1 MVNQVHF
8 CLLFENYIVHRKHLH
23 SIEHHYVAVRD
34 HHTHIGAVG
43 ATDIDGEVIKV
54 ISADVVVSH
63 QVAAQMQEI
72 VHADRRRCS
81 CILIF
86 TRQLDVRTV
95 VQCSVRPFSRNALSI
110 NEAAV
115 PIPRKFSGI

>member
-23 SIEHHYVAVRD
+23 SIKHHYVAVRD
-34 HHTHIGAVG
+34 RHTHIGAVG
-43 ATDIDGEVIKV
+43 ATDIDGELIKV

-72 VHADRRRCS
+72 IHADRVLCAR
-81 CILIF
+81 IHIF
-86 TRQLDVRTV
+86 ARQLDVRAV
-95 VQCSVRPFSRNALSI
+95 VQFSARPFIRKALFHKRGGCSHS
-110 NEAAV
+110 
-115 PIPRKFSGI
+115 P

>member
-23 SIEHHYVAVRD
+23 SIKHHYVAVRD
-34 HHTHIGAVG
+34 RHTHIGAVG

-72 VHADRRRCS
+72 IHTDRRRCS

-95 VQCSVRPFSRNALSI
+95 VQCSVLPLAGMLF
-110 NEAAV
+110 
-115 PIPRKFSGI
+115 P